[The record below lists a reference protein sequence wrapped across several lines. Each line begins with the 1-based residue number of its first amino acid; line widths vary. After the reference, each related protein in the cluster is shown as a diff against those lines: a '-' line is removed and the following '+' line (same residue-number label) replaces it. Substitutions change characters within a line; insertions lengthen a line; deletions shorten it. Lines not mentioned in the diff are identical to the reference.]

1 MSSCRATNENPMT
14 DEAGTKTTMRC
25 EDHTETT
32 IIVPEPHDGPPFV
45 PTVFGDPV
53 VAELRAEIVRLR
65 AELADRAARLADLQA
80 ARRDGERP

>member
-1 MSSCRATNENPMT
+1 MT

-53 VAELRAEIVRLR
+53 AELRAEIMRLR
-65 AELADRAARLADLQA
+65 AELADRAAR
-80 ARRDGERP
+80 RDGERP